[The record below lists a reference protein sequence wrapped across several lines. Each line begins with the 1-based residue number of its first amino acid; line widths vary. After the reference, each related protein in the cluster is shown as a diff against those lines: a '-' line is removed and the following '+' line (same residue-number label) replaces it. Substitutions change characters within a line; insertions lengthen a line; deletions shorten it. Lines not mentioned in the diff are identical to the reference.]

1 MPKPR
6 FSPPAPPAPA
16 GITSSAVCRLGFAVK
31 LLTRPDLKSND
42 TRRWQQSPHLRVSI
56 GYLREIFAH
65 LGKLGLSM
73 YRISSDVAPYV
84 THPEK
89 PEFHGQIAECAR
101 ELRELGALAHEL
113 KLRLSFH
120 PSQYIILDSPSED
133 LTVRSMRD
141 IERAVAGRD
150 GRLEGV
156 VRLTTSD
163 AFSGFFV
170 RRLTAL
176 HAEHPGLLV
185 EILSANRTFDLT
197 RAEADLAVRMVPT
210 TQPDLIC
217 RQVATVGWSLFASE
231 SYISRRGPLASAAEL
246 GGHELI
252 GYDESLAGTPGAR
265 WLAEYARAAR
275 IVMRGNSIG
284 AVINAAIV
292 GIGIALVPCY
302 LVAGEPTIRRLVPG
316 LLLER
321 EVWLVFHPDAGRIAR
336 VRRVIDF
343 VTEVLEAER
352 RVLRGAAN

>member
-1 MPKPR
+1 MHSMDWDDLR
-6 FSPPAPPAPA
+6 YFLAVYRS
-16 GITSSAVCRLGFAVK
+16 GSTSGAARALSVQHTTVGRRLAALEDRLGASLF
-31 LLTRPDLKSND
+31 TRTPSGLIP
-42 TRRWQQSPHLRVSI
+42 TTAAA
-56 GYLREIFAH
+56 EI
-65 LGKLGLSM
+65 LPL
-73 YRISSDVAPYV
+73 
-84 THPEK
+84 
-89 PEFHGQIAECAR
+89 AESA
-101 ELRELGALAHEL
+101 E
-113 KLRLSFH
+113 
-120 PSQYIILDSPSED
+120 
-133 LTVRSMRD
+133 RSMRD

-176 HAEHPGLLV
+176 HAEHPGLVV

-197 RAEADLAVRMVPT
+197 RGEADLAVRMVPT

-265 WLAEYARAAR
+265 WLAEHARAAR